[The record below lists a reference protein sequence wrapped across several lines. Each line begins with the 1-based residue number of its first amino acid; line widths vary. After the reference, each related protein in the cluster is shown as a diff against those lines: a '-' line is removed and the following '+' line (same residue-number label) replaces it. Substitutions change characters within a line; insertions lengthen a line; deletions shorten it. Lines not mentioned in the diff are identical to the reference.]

1 MGIERLFGI
10 NIPELV
16 TEYIGKIGAGI
27 AAENNVP
34 VDNVTVTIYFKN
46 GVPQIACFL
55 NNEFKKW
62 LSAKEIEN
70 YCK

>member
-1 MGIERLFGI
+1 MNFAKMFGI
-10 NIPELV
+10 NISELV

-46 GVPQIACFL
+46 GVPQIAYFV

-62 LSAKEIEN
+62 LSAKEIES